1 MTQFWVGSLRHC
13 FHMRLIYCVLQ
24 FSFFNNFSGQI
35 AYESWTLSLYN
46 VVFTLLP
53 PLVIGIF
60 DQFVSARIL
69 DRYPQLYMLGQRNAF
84 FTRTQFWLWVGN
96 ALYHSI
102 VGSCPSQLI
111 LALTSSSQVLF
122 GFSVIL
128 FWGDLKEAT
137 GLDSGHWFWGLTLYL
152 AVLLTVLGKAAL
164 VSEYVTL
171 VLIHNGPLPNAVSF
185 SLWTKYTVAGESVRS
200 RSRRAI
206 THYYPHSY
214 PRFLRLHHG
223 VPSTVRG
230 CCPCHRILNRVPW
243 HRSPIVDRRRFLLRS
258 YIGPNH
264 LLDAGF
270 RMEIVSTKPA
280 WPPHKLTNTRD

>member
-1 MTQFWVGSLRHC
+1 MTQFWVGNLQAF
-13 FHMRLIYCVLQ
+13 FHMRLISSVLQ

-102 VGSCPSQLI
+102 VGSCPSQIMLT
-111 LALTSSSQVLF
+111 LTSSSQVLF

-128 FWGDLKEAT
+128 FWGDLKQAT

-164 VSEYVTL
+164 VSECAALVFTITGCCLILFHLAFGPNTL
-171 VLIHNGPLPNAVSF
+171 WLV
-185 SLWTKYTVAGESVRS
+185 
-200 RSRRAI
+200 SRRACGYVAPSLI
-206 THYYPHSY
+206 IVHIAIPGSFVFTMAFLPIYGVVAPAIGFSTEYRGIV
-214 PRFLRLHHG
+214 PRLWTDAVFYFVLIL
-223 VPSTVRG
+223 VPII
-230 CCPCHRILNRVPW
+230 CL
-243 HRSPIVDRRRFLLRS
+243 
-258 YIGPNH
+258 
-264 LLDAGF
+264 
-270 RMEIVSTKPA
+270 
-280 WPPHKLTNTRD
+280 TRDFVWK